1 MKLAK
6 YRIILKP
13 SSNFSL
19 PSYKGS
25 TFRGGFGHTLK
36 RITCQNNEKN
46 CTSCNLRSKCI
57 YHYIFETTISK
68 EINGKQKH
76 TELPHPFIIEPPF
89 DRNRYYTPDDKI
101 LLNLILVGHAIDY
114 IPHIIFAF
122 EELGRIG
129 IGKDKGRYIIE
140 KVINICEDSEICTY
154 GSSFHIK
161 DECPMMDSTDLIKK
175 TSQLNYQQITL
186 NFLTPTRIKYQGKL
200 IIDIDFEIIMKN
212 LLRRLS
218 WLAEI
223 HCDEK
228 WEMDWQGI
236 ISRAKEQ
243 VNMLD
248 SNLHWYDWERY
259 SQRQVKKMKMGGFV
273 GTATF
278 TGEISEFL
286 PFLKL
291 GEYLHIG
298 KGTVYGLGKYEIKEE

>member
-1 MKLAK
+1 MNCGV
-6 YRIILKP
+6 
-13 SSNFSL
+13 SN
-19 PSYKGS
+19 
-25 TFRGGFGHTLK
+25 R
-36 RITCQNNEKN
+36 
-46 CTSCNLRSKCI
+46 CI
-57 YHYIFETTISK
+57 YSYIFETSISQI
-68 EINGKQKH
+68 INGKQKH
-76 TELPHPFIIEPPF
+76 TELPHPFIIEPSF
-89 DRNRYYTPDDKI
+89 DKKRYYTPDDR
-101 LLNLILVGHAIDY
+101 LLFNLILVGRAVEY
-114 IPHIIFAF
+114 IRDIISAF

-129 IGKDKGRYIIE
+129 IGKDKGIYRIE
-140 KVINICEDSEICTY
+140 KVIKINKDNKICIYIDSSY
-154 GSSFHIK
+154 IK
-161 DECPMMDSTDLIKK
+161 DECLMIDSTDLIKK

-200 IIDIDFEIIMKN
+200 IIDIDFEIIIKN

-228 WEMDWQGI
+228 WDMDWQGI

-243 VNMLD
+243 VSTIN
-248 SNLHWYDWERY
+248 SNLYWYDWERY

-273 GTATF
+273 GEATF
-278 TGEISEFL
+278 SGDISEFL